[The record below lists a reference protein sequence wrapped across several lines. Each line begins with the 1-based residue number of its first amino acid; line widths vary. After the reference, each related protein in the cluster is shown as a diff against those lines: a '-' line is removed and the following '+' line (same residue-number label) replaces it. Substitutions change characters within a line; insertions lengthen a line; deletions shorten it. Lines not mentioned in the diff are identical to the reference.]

1 MIYFFTTYEQ
11 GPSLLQTALRTLLG
25 FAVIVIL
32 TRALGKK
39 QLSQL
44 TIFTY
49 ITGIVLGEMAGMLI
63 MDRNVRVIDGV
74 LALAL
79 WTLLVVA
86 IELIG
91 LKSGRARVVLDG
103 EPEIVIKRGEI
114 LEKSL
119 RRQRLS
125 LDDLTMQLRLD
136 QVFSIADVEYAILET
151 NGALTIMKKPGL
163 ESVTKEDMKIPPGPV
178 GMPSEIITDG
188 KIVEKNLAELG
199 YTREQ
204 LDQELQAQGVKKHKD
219 VLYAE
224 LQEDRSLY
232 VQRRTKKWA
241 KK

>member
-1 MIYFFTTYEQ
+1 LIQFFTAAEQ
-11 GPSLLQTALRTLLG
+11 APSLLQTGLRTLLG
-25 FAVIVIL
+25 FAVVVIL

-74 LALAL
+74 LALVL
-79 WTLLVVA
+79 WAALVVA

-114 LEKSL
+114 LERSL

-163 ESVTKEDMKIPPGPV
+163 DPVTREDMNIPPGPV

-188 KIVEKNLAELG
+188 KVVEKNLLELG
-199 YTREQ
+199 YTHEQ
-204 LDQELQAQGVKKHKD
+204 LDEELRRQGIGRHKD

-224 LQEDRSLY
+224 LQQDRSLY
-232 VQRRTKKWA
+232 VQRRTNKWA